1 MESLVRSE
9 KEDKKIPEVLESE
22 INENRIEGQTFLRNL
37 RKNYPGVFKAVS
49 TTQAIRSL
57 LSYEGKTIE
66 RLQKRGRIDG
76 GEAARMMSTI
86 DQRFKQLQKSPPSI
100 DTSQVS
106 KK

>member
-1 MESLVRSE
+1 MRSD
-9 KEDKKIPEVLESE
+9 KEDKKILERLESE

-57 LSYEGKTIE
+57 LNYEAKTIE

-76 GEAARMMSTI
+76 GEASKMLKSI
-86 DQRFKQLQKSPPSI
+86 DNRLKVLQKSPPAI
-100 DTSQVS
+100 ELQEVP
-106 KK
+106 KERR